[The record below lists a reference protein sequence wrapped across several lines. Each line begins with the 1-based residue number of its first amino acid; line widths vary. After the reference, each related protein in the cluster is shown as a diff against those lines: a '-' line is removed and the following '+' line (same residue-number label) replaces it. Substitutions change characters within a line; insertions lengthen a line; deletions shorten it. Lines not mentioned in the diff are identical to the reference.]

1 MTIIQKPTKMDEEL
15 YESILHLLPQL
26 NTRHP
31 LPTVADVTDLLSS
44 NSSTLYVARYPSI
57 TSPIVG
63 MLTLAIF
70 QVPSGIRAHIED
82 LVVDNEMRNKGIAN
96 ALMKKAMQSAL
107 MRGANGVILT
117 SHSRRIS
124 AIRLYE
130 SLGFKK
136 WDTNI
141 FFYQFER

>member
-1 MTIIQKPTKMDEEL
+1 MTIIQNPIKMDKEI

-31 LPTVADVTDLLSS
+31 SPTYADVTDLLKSDSS
-44 NSSTLYVARYPSI
+44 KLFIARYPVLS
-57 TSPIVG
+57 SPIVG
-63 MLTLAIF
+63 MLTLVVF

-82 LVVDNEMRNKGIAN
+82 VVVDIEMRNKGIAQ
-96 ALMKKAMQSAL
+96 ALIKTALQSAR
-107 MRGANGVILT
+107 MSGANGVELT
-117 SHSRRIS
+117 SNPDRIS
-124 AIRLYE
+124 AIGLYK

-141 FFYQFER
+141 FFYQLD